1 MVLRGIESLLTFSRS
16 SCEFPWSSPWHYRWC
31 TWPTCNAMQLL
42 SLGAAC
48 ISADMHISRLRRTH
62 GTKPCRTS
70 LPRCVLSSTQSASGP
85 HRLSSFYCSL
95 QGTLPALS
103 RRLSLLLSFRFG
115 QILNVKDDPNHQTA
129 TRADGDLFTV
139 SQVVDRDLKAVAAG
153 AWVCVSLKSGIVG
166 HVLGEKDCQWAIFL
180 GPGFLRRDAPR
191 SRSRRKCFRRTFWRY
206 VCCLYSLYT

>member
-1 MVLRGIESLLTFSRS
+1 MRAFSLSHAAPANSLGPVQGTTAGARGQ
-16 SCEFPWSSPWHYRWC
+16 H
-31 TWPTCNAMQLL
+31 AMQC
-42 SLGAAC
+42 SC
-48 ISADMHISRLRRTH
+48 SPSAQPAYLQICTSHVRRLRRTH

>member
-1 MVLRGIESLLTFSRS
+1 MRAFSLSHAAPANSLGPVHGTTAGARGQ
-16 SCEFPWSSPWHYRWC
+16 H
-31 TWPTCNAMQLL
+31 AMQC
-42 SLGAAC
+42 SC
-48 ISADMHISRLRRTH
+48 SPSAQPAYLQICTSVDCAVHMARSRAERLCRAVFCPLPKAHRVRT
-62 GTKPCRTS
+62 GF
-70 LPRCVLSSTQSASGP
+70 LPSIV
-85 HRLSSFYCSL
+85 YCSL

-103 RRLSLLLSFRFG
+103 RRLSLLLSLRFG